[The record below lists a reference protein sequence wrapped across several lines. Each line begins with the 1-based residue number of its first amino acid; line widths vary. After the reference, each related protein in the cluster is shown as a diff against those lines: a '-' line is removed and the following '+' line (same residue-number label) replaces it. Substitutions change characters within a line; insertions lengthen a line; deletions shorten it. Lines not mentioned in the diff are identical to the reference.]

1 MKIIFTSWSLP
12 STFSNLKAQFT
23 FFKMDI
29 EDLVIDGKYVAGRGC
44 KKMRLEKGK
53 EYYFCVCGRS
63 KNQPFCD
70 GSHRRLKTGQKPL
83 KFVATRET
91 NYMCMCKQSKKLP
104 FCDSSHRK
112 LPPHPKVEIAR
123 RQRARRRSVLVPA
136 TTFLFGLAFTSSFF
150 FGRAD

>member
-1 MKIIFTSWSLP
+1 
-12 STFSNLKAQFT
+12 
-23 FFKMDI
+23 MDI
-29 EDLVIDGKYVAGRGC
+29 EDLVIDGKYVAGRGA
-44 KKMRLEKGK
+44 KK
-53 EYYFCVCGRS
+53 CGWKKARVLLLRVRRS

-83 KFVATRET
+83 KFVATHET

-123 RQRARRRSVLVPA
+123 RQRARRRSILVPA

-150 FGRAD
+150 LGEPTNQKATKYNIV

>member
-1 MKIIFTSWSLP
+1 MSDKP
-12 STFSNLKAQFT
+12 
-23 FFKMDI
+23 
-29 EDLVIDGKYVAGRGC
+29 VIAGRAPISVQAEEG
-44 KKMRLEKGK
+44 KM
-53 EYYFCVCGRS
+53 YWWCTCGRS
-63 KNQPFCD
+63 ENQPFCD

-123 RQRARRRSVLVPA
+123 RQRARRRSILVPA

>member
-1 MKIIFTSWSLP
+1 MTAPSLDFHI
-12 STFSNLKAQFT
+12 STRNLHI
-23 FFKMDI
+23 KMDI

-44 KKMRLEKGK
+44 KKMQLEKGK

-63 KNQPFCD
+63 QNQPFCD

-136 TTFLFGLAFTSSFF
+136 TTFLFGLAFTLSFF
-150 FGRAD
+150 WEAD